1 VRDNI
6 VYGISPE
13 GTTLATLRETGYGRW
28 TGRGFVGHSE
38 AQASTIKPDKAH
50 NPLRWHTEDKVPYA
64 TLVRRAQFYIDHEW
78 FLETVEE
85 LPTHKHPW
93 TTAVPR
99 GASR

>member
-1 VRDNI
+1 
-6 VYGISPE
+6 
-13 GTTLATLRETGYGRW
+13 
-28 TGRGFVGHSE
+28 
-38 AQASTIKPDKAH
+38 
-50 NPLRWHTEDKVPYA
+50 
-64 TLVRRAQFYIDHEW
+64 VRRAQFYIDHEW